1 MPFTSRQDIMRQA
14 TVAIFITIVALQH
27 DRPSEWRVLLP
38 FLPYD
43 CVGFC
48 FCSLVLEGIDYE
60 YCSLCDVL
68 RKLWNQT
75 MMTI

>member
-43 CVGFC
+43 SVGYTFR
-48 FCSLVLEGIDYE
+48 SLVLE
-60 YCSLCDVL
+60 DVDDEF
-68 RKLWNQT
+68 
-75 MMTI
+75 